1 MASVS
6 IEFCTIF
13 PLPLPPPRRAIHGR
27 ASRAS
32 RASRAGRASRAS
44 RGRVRGFT
52 RLEQQEPMEVRKRGV
67 FILRQVHM
75 VDIWCFYGGW
85 KGG

>member
-27 ASRAS
+27 AGRAS
-32 RASRAGRASRAS
+32 RASRAS

-52 RLEQQEPMEVRKRGV
+52 GLEQQEPMEVRKRGV

>member
-32 RASRAGRASRAS
+32 R
-44 RGRVRGFT
+44 VRGFT
-52 RLEQQEPMEVRKRGV
+52 GLEQKEPMEVRKRGV
-67 FILRQVHM
+67 FILRQMVHM